1 MNAKL
6 NNLITLALSAARTHR
21 ALHGAMHSDL
31 RSLSASEREEFLV
44 AVATGVAKLYDVVWR
59 IGQRGITF
67 GVAGEPRTNDVLA
80 AQQWFSTNITAYF
93 KNGKVKAEAEPSK
106 VWGEIVADLTEAKK
120 IAKKLS
126 SREQREFERRLA
138 ALIAEFS
145 EE

>member
-6 NNLITLALSAARTHR
+6 NNLITLSLNAAKSHK
-21 ALHGAMHSDL
+21 ALHAAMHSDL
-31 RSLSASEREEFLV
+31 RALSASEREEFLV
-44 AVATGVAKLYDVVWR
+44 GVATGVAKMYNVVWR
-59 IGQRGITF
+59 VGQRGITF
-67 GVAGEPRTNDVLA
+67 GEKGEPRSADVLC
-80 AQQWFSTNITAYF
+80 AQQWFSANITAYF